1 MGYKGKG
8 GKTETFISLRNQEY
22 PTWERKKE
30 MPVSELWELKGP
42 WKASKEGVS
51 RAE

>member
-1 MGYKGKG
+1 MREEK
-8 GKTETFISLRNQEY
+8 RNA
-22 PTWERKKE
+22 
-30 MPVSELWELKGP
+30 SELWELKGP